1 MREGVQRFFSSLVSV
16 PSGVEFWIILRIFNK
31 NRKNS
36 DYIPEFCNFPLKIQ
50 IVKERKF
57 PDAHRD
63 KFLFVCVESVFGF
76 QVGPNF

>member
-50 IVKERKF
+50 IVK
-57 PDAHRD
+57 
-63 KFLFVCVESVFGF
+63 FLENYPVKECVVIIPE
-76 QVGPNF
+76 NCLDWLT